1 MYSQLLHGRSHEQ
14 DEKRENKEK
23 GAREAWRRAS
33 FQTSLWVIA
42 EECSISSCAVFF
54 SKMFCMALPVC
65 DHEEESFNSL
75 IIAAAPDGGNEAAF
89 HLPPFPSHEKNPSLR
104 SFLAATVQSAACVRT
119 PPDGGG
125 YGSWTLQGTSFGV
138 PCQGI
143 GFAEVCRGPTFLI
156 NSQSS

>member
-1 MYSQLLHGRSHEQ
+1 
-14 DEKRENKEK
+14 
-23 GAREAWRRAS
+23 
-33 FQTSLWVIA
+33 
-42 EECSISSCAVFF
+42 
-54 SKMFCMALPVC
+54 MALPVC

>member
-54 SKMFCMALPVC
+54 AKCVAWRCPYATMRKSPSIL
-65 DHEEESFNSL
+65 SSL
-75 IIAAAPDGGNEAAF
+75 LLHRMEATKLLSTCHHSSPMKNF
-89 HLPPFPSHEKNPSLR
+89 PPLAT
-104 SFLAATVQSAACVRT
+104 FLAATVQSAACVRT

-143 GFAEVCRGPTFLI
+143 GFAEVCPGPTFLS